1 MLRSTSIVS
10 KHYLATDFVFSTSEH
25 DYSIG
30 MDSFKKG
37 LTMQMVLLESLNARS
52 FLVIRSCSNSLSQTR
67 QEHFGTIHI
76 MVGFKFNLL
85 DLN

>member
-1 MLRSTSIVS
+1 MFRSTSIVS
-10 KHYLATDFVFSTSEH
+10 KHYLAADFVFLTSEH

-52 FLVIRSCSNSLSQTR
+52 FLVIRSCTNFLSQTR
-67 QEHFGTIHI
+67 QGHFGTIHI

-85 DLN
+85 NLN